1 LEHEPDPALGNGG
14 LGRLAAC
21 FLDSMAS
28 LGIAG
33 YGYGINYEFGLFKQ
47 EIDNGYQLEQPDG
60 WNPDYSPW
68 LIARPD
74 EACLIPLYGR
84 VEDSTDRSGQ
94 YNPMWL
100 DWRAIVGVPH
110 DLPIVGFGGH
120 TVNFLR
126 LYSARASDHFDIHLF
141 NAGDYIKAVDEK
153 IASETISKVLYPS
166 DSIAVGR
173 ELRLQQEY
181 FFVACAIRDIVH
193 RYLKHH
199 EDFDAFPKKVAIQL
213 NDTHPALAVAELM
226 RILVDEH
233 DLDWDDAWRTTQ
245 ATCAYTNHTL
255 MPEALE
261 RWPVEMLGRVL
272 PRHLQIIYEINRRF
286 LIEATQTTPH
296 DDDRIRRLSL
306 IEENGE
312 RQLLMANLAIVGSH
326 SVNGVSELHSELV
339 RTRLVPDFARDV
351 ARTIQ

>member
-1 LEHEPDPALGNGG
+1 MATNTNVNNDIGITLARSSISRTEALADLVQRHIRYSVAKDRAQLTEADWYKAVALAVRDLIIERMIATQMAFDRVDAKRVYYLSMEFLIGRSLDNNLANLNLTRECRELLNSQGIDLDQLLEHEPDPALGNGG

-181 FFVACAIRDIVH
+181 FLSPAQSAISFI
-193 RYLKHH
+193 
-199 EDFDAFPKKVAIQL
+199 
-213 NDTHPALAVAELM
+213 
-226 RILVDEH
+226 
-233 DLDWDDAWRTTQ
+233 
-245 ATCAYTNHTL
+245 ATSSI
-255 MPEALE
+255 MKISK
-261 RWPVEMLGRVL
+261 RS
-272 PRHLQIIYEINRRF
+272 PRR
-286 LIEATQTTPH
+286 
-296 DDDRIRRLSL
+296 SL
-306 IEENGE
+306 FN
-312 RQLLMANLAIVGSH
+312 
-326 SVNGVSELHSELV
+326 
-339 RTRLVPDFARDV
+339 
-351 ARTIQ
+351 